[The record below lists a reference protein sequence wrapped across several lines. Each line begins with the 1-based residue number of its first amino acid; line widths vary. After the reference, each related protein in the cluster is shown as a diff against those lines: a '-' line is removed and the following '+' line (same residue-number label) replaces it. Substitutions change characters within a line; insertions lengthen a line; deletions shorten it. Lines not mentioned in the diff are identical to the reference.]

1 MFDIEYKGGNAVVIA
16 SKKTSLVVD
25 PKVSLLGL
33 KDLKVKDLVEFV
45 TESRFATGKSDAQVI
60 INSPGEYEVGDF
72 TIIGIAATRHID
84 TPDDEKRSTIYRVEC
99 GEVSLGIIGNIAP
112 GLSDEQLE
120 SLGVIDILIVP
131 VGGGG
136 YTLDATSAV
145 SIVRA
150 IDPKVVIPVHY
161 RDAALQYEVPQDEV
175 ETFIKE
181 LGAPVDNVTKFKV
194 KNDSS
199 LPSVL
204 TTVVVA
210 RS

>member
-16 SKKTSLVVD
+16 SKKTSLVV
-25 PKVSLLGL
+25 
-33 KDLKVKDLVEFV
+33 
-45 TESRFATGKSDAQVI
+45 
-60 INSPGEYEVGDF
+60 
-72 TIIGIAATRHID
+72 
-84 TPDDEKRSTIYRVEC
+84 
-99 GEVSLGIIGNIAP
+99 
-112 GLSDEQLE
+112 
-120 SLGVIDILIVP
+120 
-131 VGGGG
+131 
-136 YTLDATSAV
+136 
-145 SIVRA
+145 
-150 IDPKVVIPVHY
+150 DPKVVIPVHY

-181 LGAPVDNVTKFKV
+181 LGAPVENVTKFKV

>member
-84 TPDDEKRSTIYRVEC
+84 TPDDEKHSTIYRVEC

-120 SLGVIDILIVP
+120 ALGVIDILIVP

-181 LGAPVDNVTKFKV
+181 LGAPVENVTKFKV

>member
-25 PKVSLLGL
+25 PKVSLFGL
-33 KDLKVKDLVEFV
+33 KDLKVRDLVEFV
-45 TESRFATGKSDAQVI
+45 TESRFATGRNDAQVI

-120 SLGVIDILIVP
+120 SLGVMQQALFQLSEQSTRRSLYQFIIVMLLFSMKSRKMKLKRLLKSW
-131 VGGGG
+131 V
-136 YTLDATSAV
+136 
-145 SIVRA
+145 
-150 IDPKVVIPVHY
+150 
-161 RDAALQYEVPQDEV
+161 LQ
-175 ETFIKE
+175 
-181 LGAPVDNVTKFKV
+181 
-194 KNDSS
+194 S
-199 LPSVL
+199 
-204 TTVVVA
+204 
-210 RS
+210 RM